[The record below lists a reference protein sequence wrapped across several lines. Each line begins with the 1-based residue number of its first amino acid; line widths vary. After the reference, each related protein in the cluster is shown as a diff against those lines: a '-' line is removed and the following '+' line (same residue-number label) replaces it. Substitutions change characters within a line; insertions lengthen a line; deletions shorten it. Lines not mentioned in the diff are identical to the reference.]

1 VAKEKRVK
9 RDAPARTGP
18 VRNRAL
24 RLEIPPPPTGS
35 SYASAVGAAIG
46 TVERGVET
54 AYAVIEEYMLRGRQA
69 AGGYHERTGETDM
82 NRNQFGGGQWGG
94 GQWGGG
100 QWGGMN
106 NPMMNP
112 WMNMMSLWAQTMGAF
127 MQQGQAG
134 GDWSSCAP
142 AGCAPPGSPAHV
154 SIQVTSAQPAEVA
167 VDLQPGADMM
177 TLTADPLTLTADVAP
192 ITTTAFDCHP
202 GHVRF
207 RIVVP
212 PTQPTGVYTGVV
224 RDSARLERGRV
235 VVTITPQST
244 PAPSPVA

>member
-94 GQWGGG
+94 GQWGG
-100 QWGGMN
+100 MN

-154 SIQVTSAQPAEVA
+154 SIQV
-167 VDLQPGADMM
+167 M